1 MHLINRFNSQLRA
14 LSSLLYAIENAAG
27 RTNNL
32 LINGI
37 FRTVLF
43 SPAFFFIR
51 QKHYNSLTLMHNLST
66 ISGQSFSISSTQG
79 LYPLLTK
86 ITKKCVERNQLNADD
101 PCSF

>member
-1 MHLINRFNSQLRA
+1 
-14 LSSLLYAIENAAG
+14 
-27 RTNNL
+27 
-32 LINGI
+32 
-37 FRTVLF
+37 
-43 SPAFFFIR
+43 
-51 QKHYNSLTLMHNLST
+51 MHNLST